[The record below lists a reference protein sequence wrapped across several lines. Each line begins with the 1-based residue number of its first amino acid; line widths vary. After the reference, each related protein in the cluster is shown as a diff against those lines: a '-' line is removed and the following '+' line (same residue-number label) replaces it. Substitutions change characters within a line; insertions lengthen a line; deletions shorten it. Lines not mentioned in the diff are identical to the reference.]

1 MRNCSTKVEQFQH
14 CFNILKKF
22 DFLEK
27 ICQLV
32 TQNFL
37 ELPKHK
43 KLEEYTGSLE
53 ENFRFYS
60 LIRKSASL
68 LYCDNDI

>member
-1 MRNCSTKVEQFQH
+1 MHNCSTKVEQFQH

-22 DFLEK
+22 DVLEK

-37 ELPKHK
+37 ELPKYK
-43 KLEEYTGSLE
+43 KLEEYSF
-53 ENFRFYS
+53 FRREF
-60 LIRKSASL
+60 LILQSDKEKCFTFIL
-68 LYCDNDI
+68 